1 MSSVREKIDD
11 HLRKTNA
18 YQEVKALLA
27 EHAKATSLAGGM
39 SERAALERLL
49 SRTLPV
55 TATAPPL
62 AAPTAVA
69 AGPSITA
76 LQSAASAVGS
86 HKRDSL
92 QLRVALRG
100 GRAFAGGMLETGSG
114 GVRWALRAHLLF
126 NEQRATSPA
135 VELRVNDPN
144 PAVEGMFAFELCAS
158 GLPARRDE
166 LLAMKEPLRICLTK
180 EVMVDG
186 ASPTAHCPLPM
197 APEGR
202 GAGDFAGGVSA
213 SDFALTGLTRVLL
226 GTAAVDWRQALVKRG
241 ETFAVEVQPAG
252 DDLEG
257 STGILVVGLDLLPP
271 ASWASGGNGKAGGS
285 VAAIPF
291 NVDVA
296 ELLAQISAEDP
307 EAAAAL
313 ASEAAQAG
321 IDEQLRAGEAARE
334 FFVHARAVRY
344 TCRLCRLCR
353 RRRPRRRRQQQ
364 QQQLVASPKCFF
376 FMLVFTFTSSH
387 TSAICALC
395 LPCIDAYTCTS
406 YYFLRHLILPRT
418 TKLEKK
424 SKNDV

>member
-27 EHAKATSLAGGM
+27 EHAKATSLAQGM

-62 AAPTAVA
+62 AAPAGA

-76 LQSAASAVGS
+76 LQSAAASAVEN
-86 HKRDSL
+86 KRDSL

-186 ASPTAHCPLPM
+186 ASPTAHRPLP
-197 APEGR
+197 AVER
-202 GAGDFAGGVSA
+202 GSDPGGVSA

-226 GTAAVDWRQALVKRG
+226 GTATVDWRQALVKRG
-241 ETFAVEVQPAG
+241 ETFAVEVKPAG

-271 ASWASGGNGKAGGS
+271 VSGGGAGGS
-285 VAAIPF
+285 VI

-334 FFVHARAVRY
+334 FFVYARAVRHPCHL
-344 TCRLCRLCR
+344 CRLCHLCR
-353 RRRPRRRRQQQ
+353 RRRRR
-364 QQQLVASPKCFF
+364 
-376 FMLVFTFTSSH
+376 
-387 TSAICALC
+387 
-395 LPCIDAYTCTS
+395 
-406 YYFLRHLILPRT
+406 
-418 TKLEKK
+418 
-424 SKNDV
+424 